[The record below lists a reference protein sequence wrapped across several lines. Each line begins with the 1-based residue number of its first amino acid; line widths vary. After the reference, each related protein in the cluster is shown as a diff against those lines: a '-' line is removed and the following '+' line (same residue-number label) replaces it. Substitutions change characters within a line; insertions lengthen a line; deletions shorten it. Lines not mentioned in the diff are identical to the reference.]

1 MRRGNGEGSI
11 FKLSGKRRK
20 PYAVRITTGFTDD
33 GKQKYK
39 YVGYYEK
46 ITEAKAALREYLVS
60 PSDKIVTSQTFKEV
74 FEAMIEKS
82 KFSSGTIQ
90 QYTSGFNQL
99 SDLHNR
105 NIDSITLGEL
115 EDIIDD
121 HVPSAQARIKKTL
134 NNIYKHALKYEYVT
148 RNLADFID
156 IETQQAKERNPFT
169 IEEINE
175 LWKNPE
181 ENDTTLILL
190 YTGMRVSELLE
201 LECKNVNLENKT
213 IYVEKSKTAAGT
225 RYIPIHRNILSL
237 IEKRLNYD
245 NKYLITSNN
254 NKRPIA
260 YSTFLQRHWKS
271 DHTIHETRHTFV
283 THISKCSTDNI
294 AIKKIVGHALSDITE
309 HYTHRTIEELHQTMD
324 KLEYK

>member
-20 PYAVRITTGFTDD
+20 PYAVRITTGYTDE

-39 YVGYYEK
+39 YIGYYEK
-46 ITEAKAALREYLVS
+46 ITEAKAALREYLVN
-60 PSDKIVTSQTFKEV
+60 PSGETVASQTFKEV
-74 FEAMIEKS
+74 FDAMIEKS

-99 SDLHNR
+99 SEFHNR
-105 NIDSITLGEL
+105 QISFITLGEL
-115 EDIIDD
+115 EDVIEDQ
-121 HVPSAQARIKKTL
+121 VPSAQARIKKTL

-181 ENDTTLILL
+181 ENDITLILL
-190 YTGMRVSELLE
+190 YTGMRISELLG
-201 LECKNVNLENKT
+201 LECKNINLEDKT
-213 IYVEKSKTAAGT
+213 IYIEKTKTAAGT
-225 RYIPIHRNILSL
+225 RYIPIHTNILPFV
-237 IEKRLNYD
+237 EKRLND
-245 NKYLITSNN
+245 GNKYLITN
-254 NKRPIA
+254 NKKPIA

-309 HYTHRTIEELHQTMD
+309 HYTHRTIEELHQTME